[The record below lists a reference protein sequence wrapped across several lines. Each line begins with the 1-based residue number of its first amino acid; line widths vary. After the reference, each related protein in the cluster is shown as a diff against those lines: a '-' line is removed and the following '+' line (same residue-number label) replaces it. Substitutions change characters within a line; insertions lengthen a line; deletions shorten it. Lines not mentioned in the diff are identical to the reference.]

1 MKSSVLA
8 VLIGGLLL
16 AGCSKD
22 KASEPGVMGAAGA
35 AVGAAAST
43 GNLDMRSG
51 TNPSLLQCGK
61 DTDCKG
67 DRICEKGTCVSPA
80 AQVTQGAIAASPA
93 GAVAT
98 ALPLCQAND
107 ARVHIAVWTP
117 TNKQEDGDDWTPKP
131 PQNEGQI
138 VYIDAAQWTESGC
151 GVDNL
156 NTLSFPDDPKDVM
169 QGGLAVNLRGNT
181 QVADGLCYYK
191 GFYRNESVPG
201 VHQGWVET
209 FFGAV
214 EKDEVLKSDRYC
226 LERPLP

>member
-1 MKSSVLA
+1 MKSSLLA

-22 KASEPGVMGAAGA
+22 KPSEPGVPGAAGTT
-35 AVGAAAST
+35 VGTIAGA
-43 GNLDMRSG
+43 GPSG
-51 TNPSLLQCGK
+51 MLQCGK

-67 DRICEKGTCVSPA
+67 DRICEKGTCVAPASASAVPA
-80 AQVTQGAIAASPA
+80 ATAPTAVATS
-93 GAVAT
+93 VAT
-98 ALPLCQAND
+98 ALPICQAND
-107 ARVHIAVWTP
+107 ARVRVAVWTP
-117 TNKQEDGDDWTPKP
+117 TNKKEDGDDWTPEP

-151 GVDNL
+151 GVDKL
-156 NTLSFPDDPKDVM
+156 NTLSFPEDPNDVM

-181 QVADGLCYYK
+181 QVTDGLCYYK
-191 GFYRNESVPG
+191 GFYRNQSVPG

-214 EKDEVLKSDRYC
+214 DKEEVLNSDRYC

>member
-1 MKSSVLA
+1 MKSSLLA

-22 KASEPGVMGAAGA
+22 KPSEPGVMGVAGA
-35 AVGAAAST
+35 TVGAAARP
-43 GNLDMRSG
+43 GA
-51 TNPSLLQCGK
+51 PSMLQCGK

-67 DRICEKGTCVSPA
+67 DRICEKGTCVAPGSTAPVVGSTVPA
-80 AQVTQGAIAASPA
+80 AVTTPI
-93 GAVAT
+93 AT
-98 ALPLCQAND
+98 ALPICQAND
-107 ARVHIAVWTP
+107 TRVHIAVWTP
-117 TNKQEDGDDWTPKP
+117 TNKTEGGDNWTPEP

-151 GVDNL
+151 GVDKL
-156 NTLSFPDDPKDVM
+156 NTLSFPENPDDVM
-169 QGGLAVNLRGNT
+169 AGGLAVNLQGNT
-181 QVADGLCYYK
+181 QVTDGLCYYQ
-191 GFYRNESVPG
+191 GFFRNQSVPG

-214 EKDEVLKSDRYC
+214 DKEEILKSDRYC